1 MLADMIDGWALWLL
15 LVGLGVGAAGAG
27 VLLVRLPREDDD
39 IGADERRTEAAWIAA
54 TIERHGG
61 VAPPSLV
68 EEVLELHGA
77 YLATPRSPAPSGVS
91 APPLP
96 PPAAS
101 PQGAPRPGAPPP
113 AGYPPPASYPAPA
126 GYPPPAP
133 PGPTK

>member
-1 MLADMIDGWALWLL
+1 MLAAMIDGWALWLL

-39 IGADERRTEAAWIAA
+39 VGAAERRTEAAWIAA

-77 YLATPRSPAPSGVS
+77 YLATPRSPAPPGVS
-91 APPLP
+91 ASPLP
-96 PPAAS
+96 PP
-101 PQGAPRPGAPPP
+101 QVAPPRVAPPPVAPPPPP
-113 AGYPPPASYPAPA
+113 AGYPPPPPT
-126 GYPPPAP
+126 GPPPANR
-133 PGPTK
+133 